1 VAYREGLLDLAFC
14 LGAGDGVQFQDI
26 EDGCLKDIQDG
37 GGVVRRGT
45 AGYARDM
52 THPSGR
58 PTDISVRQFVADS
71 GAVTRGLRQGRAYT
85 LTLNGEP
92 LARMIPIRQRRAV
105 PKEEVL
111 SIFATAPVVN
121 GDELRADL
129 DEAISQDL
137 RDPYDG
143 TGL

>member
-1 VAYREGLLDLAFC
+1 M
-14 LGAGDGVQFQDI
+14 DGN
-26 EDGCLKDIQDG
+26 
-37 GGVVRRGT
+37 GVVRRST
-45 AGYARDM
+45 PGYALGM
-52 THPSGR
+52 TSPSGR

-71 GAVTRGLRQGRAYT
+71 GAVTRGLRQGRAFT

-105 PKEEVL
+105 PKDEVL
-111 SIFATAPVVN
+111 AIFAMAPVVN

-129 DEAISQDL
+129 DEAVSQDL
-137 RDPYDG
+137 RDPYEG